1 MKDVLEEIVAHKR
14 IEVEEQ
20 KKRRPINEICRLLER
35 KTVEARSLK
44 SALENSDSGIIAEFK
59 RRSPS
64 KGWINACADVKPIAQ
79 SYEVNGA
86 TALSVLSDKRF
97 FGGTAPDVET
107 AASVTHLPVL
117 RKEFIID
124 EYQIYETKLLGA
136 NAILLIAAAISKEEC
151 RRFTAIAKE
160 LRLEVLLELHD
171 EKETD
176 YISSHPLIGIN
187 NRNLGT
193 FVTHAERSFQMTRI
207 LPKEALWVSESG
219 ISSPTTVR
227 ELREAGYRGFLIGEN
242 FMKTVNPGASLGAFV
257 RELKKDF

>member
-20 KKRRPINEICRLLER
+20 KKRRSINEICQLLEK
-35 KTVEARSLK
+35 KTSEVRSLK

-64 KGWINACADVKPIAQ
+64 KGWINACVDVKQ
-79 SYEVNGA
+79 VTQHYEVNGA
-86 TALSVLSDKRF
+86 AALSVLSDEHF
-97 FGGTAPDVET
+97 FGGTAQDVET
-107 AASVTHLPVL
+107 AASAIHLPVL
-117 RKEFIID
+117 RKEFIVD

-136 NAILLIAAAISKEEC
+136 NVILLIAAAISKEEC
-151 RRFTAIAKE
+151 RRFTEIANE
-160 LRLEVLLELHD
+160 LQLEILLELHD

-193 FVTHAERSFQMTRI
+193 FVTHVEKSFQMTRV
-207 LPKEALWVSESG
+207 LPKEALWISESG
-219 ISSPTTVR
+219 ISSPTTVSA
-227 ELREAGYRGFLIGEN
+227 LREAGYRGFLIGEN
-242 FMKTVNPGASLGAFV
+242 FMKTVDPGASLGKFLNK
-257 RELKKDF
+257 LKKDF

>member
-20 KKRRPINEICRLLER
+20 KKRRSINEICQLLEK
-35 KTVEARSLK
+35 KTSEVRSLK

-64 KGWINACADVKPIAQ
+64 KGWINACANVKLVAQ
-79 SYEVNGA
+79 CYEENGA
-86 TALSVLSDKRF
+86 AALSVLSDEHF
-97 FGGTAPDVET
+97 FGGTAQDVET
-107 AASVTHLPVL
+107 ASSVTHLPVL
-117 RKEFIID
+117 RKEFIVD

-151 RRFTAIAKE
+151 RRFTEIANE
-160 LRLEVLLELHD
+160 LQLEVLLELHN

-187 NRNLGT
+187 NRNLST
-193 FVTHAERSFQMTRI
+193 FVTHVEKSFQMTRV
-207 LPKEALWVSESG
+207 LPKDALWVSESG
-219 ISSPTTVR
+219 ISSPTTVSA
-227 ELREAGYRGFLIGEN
+227 LREAGYRGFLIGGN
-242 FMKTVNPGASLGAFV
+242 FMKTADPGASLGIFLS
-257 RELKKDF
+257 ELKEDF